1 MSIVEELASALM
13 NLLYQTEQMQG
24 LFDDEDGNIQ
34 DAIDQ
39 AYEAIETYKKMK

>member
-1 MSIVEELASALM
+1 MSVVEELASSLK

-24 LFDDEDGNIQ
+24 MFDDEDGNIQ

-39 AYEAIETYKKMK
+39 AHEAIETYEK